1 MAINDNIEEC
11 PTFRML
17 LRDTIHSYVFW
28 CLFQGLAPMIW
39 FYPLN
44 ELEIS
49 GYEVYAGLWFIHI
62 ITGISFIKRLV
73 DHWFVYAFLRGLCVL
88 ALASFQAPSTLER
101 LIVLAAGNGI
111 ATITLTAALWNP
123 SKAVRTSTCWGLLL
137 GFLAFVASRVWFVT
151 FVPTWWSNTTNSAV
165 ISVGAI
171 AVVDQFASRLPS
183 PSQSPTKKP
192 LERGPWLTTGL
203 GFGSLLYLIN
213 WVFGE
218 VSLVT
223 RWTVKGYPDIGPEPF
238 PWGVCTL
245 LALCCGAY
253 LSGCRHVASSKVWW
267 FVGLMAFLAL
277 LYLPTWSGFCG
288 GLLLA
293 VYALSVWPEMADR
306 ASRCPPA
313 RTLFLAVLMF
323 MFQNF
328 FLVWCTAYNFVP
340 LGEYTREHTDILVG
354 INMVFIFL
362 GLFAGG
368 STKDEGYTAYVTF
381 QKKNMPLSGSFN
393 KLLAVILC
401 AGLLGFGNRYNDLRG
416 KFDRPVQS
424 SPKQITTAIWTYHF
438 GYDNKGWPSL
448 ERTASLLNDTGAD
461 VITMLESDASKPFL
475 GNNDLGTWL
484 GERLGLYVDFG
495 PSTRDHTWG
504 NLILSKYPFVKSA
517 HHLLPSPH
525 GELAPAVTATVNVS
539 GSLVDFVVTHMGND
553 RDKLDRKLQ
562 AEFLAR
568 ELKQSENPVVF
579 MGYVTSKPGSKEYN
593 ELINQ
598 GNMKDIDTTDKK
610 RFCEYIM
617 YRGLI
622 RQGYARITHGGLS
635 DTELQMARF
644 EIPETDDY
652 HDNTKVTTDTVKHA
666 FPPHVLFNSKF
677 GELHHGHGYFNTH
690 RFHMSTPKYFLP

>member
-101 LIVLAAGNGI
+101 LIDFNM
-111 ATITLTAALWNP
+111 
-123 SKAVRTSTCWGLLL
+123 L
-137 GFLAFVASRVWFVT
+137 GF
-151 FVPTWWSNTTNSAV
+151 
-165 ISVGAI
+165 I
-171 AVVDQFASRLPS
+171 AGVSCFCCLTCVVCDLRADLVVKHYKLCRYLCRSHSSLPS

-238 PWGVCTL
+238 PWGRSVAGCVRPVC
-245 LALCCGAY
+245 
-253 LSGCRHVASSKVWW
+253 VAGDGRPGITMS
-267 FVGLMAFLAL
+267 AC
-277 LYLPTWSGFCG
+277 P
-288 GLLLA
+288 
-293 VYALSVWPEMADR
+293 YALPCSPH
-306 ASRCPPA
+306 
-313 RTLFLAVLMF
+313 
-323 MFQNF
+323 NF

-362 GLFAGG
+362 GLFA
-368 STKDEGYTAYVTF
+368 V
-381 QKKNMPLSGSFN
+381 
-393 KLLAVILC
+393 LAVILC

-484 GERLGLYVDFG
+484 GERLGL
-495 PSTRDHTWG
+495 

-568 ELKQSENPVVF
+568 ELKQ
-579 MGYVTSKPGSKEYN
+579 SKEYN